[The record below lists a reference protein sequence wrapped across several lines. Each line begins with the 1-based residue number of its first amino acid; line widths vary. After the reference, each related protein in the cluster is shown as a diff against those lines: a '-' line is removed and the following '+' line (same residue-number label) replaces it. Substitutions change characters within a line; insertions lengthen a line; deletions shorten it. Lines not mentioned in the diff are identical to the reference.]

1 MANCRVVQYT
11 EKSIHQPSLELTVDD
26 VMAGKLKTLIKNMR
40 DTMGQENGIGI
51 AAPQIGD
58 NRRVIIVET
67 KNGPLVV
74 INPRLTGRSILK
86 DVQDEGCL
94 SVKGIFGTVRRH
106 RSLLVSGIDEQ
117 GRPMKLRARGLLA
130 RIFQHEVDHL
140 NGILIIDR
148 MKKVTQGVFDLKAWK
163 KSE

>member
-1 MANCRVVQYT
+1 MPSCRVVQYS
-11 EKSIHQPSLELTVDD
+11 EDSIRKRSGEIPIEDIVSGRLGQ
-26 VMAGKLKTLIKNMR
+26 LIKNMR
-40 DTMGQENGIGI
+40 DTMRKENGIGI

-67 KNGPLVV
+67 KHGPLVV
-74 INPRLTGRSILK
+74 FNPVLHNRSILQ
-86 DVQDEGCL
+86 DTQDEGCL

-106 RSLLVSGIDEQ
+106 RALRVTGIDEQ
-117 GRPMKLRARGLLA
+117 GRPIKLQAKGLLA

-148 MKKVTQGVFDLKAWK
+148 MKKVTQGDFDLKAWK